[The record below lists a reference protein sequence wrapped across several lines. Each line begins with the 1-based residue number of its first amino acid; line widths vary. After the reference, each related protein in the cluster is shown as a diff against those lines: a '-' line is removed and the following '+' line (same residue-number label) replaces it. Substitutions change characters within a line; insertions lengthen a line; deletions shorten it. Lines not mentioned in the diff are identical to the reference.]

1 MVKRML
7 ALVLSGI
14 LGASLGVLRAQTP
27 LENFKREVE
36 SYYSFASQKE
46 GLENF
51 SCLITSTPYI
61 AFIKEIA
68 DSQYYYPL
76 KFLWQ
81 KSGKAYFI
89 LQPLPKVADD
99 QRRNILIQAQ
109 QLKRLF
115 RGVFLDWQKY
125 SLVSPVGIYSDH
137 ATFVDYGDTVAVED
151 YYTDATQNVRTRR
164 LFSKAGLLLKD
175 EWDNGDFRVVN
186 LPVWQTVK
194 NKWVCVGW
202 QSQIYNKGRI
212 SSGMEVSLQLVNLD
226 GVWLPYQIDILAQSS
241 ENPNEQVLT
250 SLYLKNYFFN
260 EKIQVLKQEE
270 AADSTAAS
278 STSRKDD

>member
-1 MVKRML
+1 MAARRM
-7 ALVLSGI
+7 AWVLLTLLWTGI
-14 LGASLGVLRAQTP
+14 TQLIAQTP
-27 LENFKREVE
+27 LEQFRNEVE
-36 SYYSFASQKE
+36 RYYSFASQKAD
-46 GLENF
+46 LENF

-61 AFIKEIA
+61 SFIKEVA

-81 KSGKAYFI
+81 RSGKAYFI
-89 LQPLPKVADD
+89 LQPLPKVDND
-99 QRRNILIQAQ
+99 QRRKILIQAQ

-115 RGVFLDWQKY
+115 RGVYLDWQKY
-125 SLVSPVGIYSDH
+125 SLVSPVGIYSNN

-151 YYTDATQNVRTRR
+151 YYTDAAQNVRTRR
-164 LFSKAGLLLKD
+164 LYSKAGLLLKD

-186 LPVWQTVK
+186 LPVWQTVQ

-202 QSQIYNKGRI
+202 RSQIYNQGKI
-212 SSGMEVSLQLVNLD
+212 SSGMEVSLQLINLD

-260 EKIQVLKQEE
+260 EKIEVLKREE
-270 AADSTAAS
+270 ADSSAVQN
-278 STSRKDD
+278 TSR